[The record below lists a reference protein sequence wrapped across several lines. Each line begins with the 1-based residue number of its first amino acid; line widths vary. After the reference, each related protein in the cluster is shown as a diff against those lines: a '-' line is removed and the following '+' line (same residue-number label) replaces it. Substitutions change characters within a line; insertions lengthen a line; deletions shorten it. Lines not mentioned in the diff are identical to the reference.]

1 MGFDE
6 VFIDE
11 VRRAADVVRVISDH
25 VGLKRVGTSWKGL
38 CPFHQE
44 KSPSFN
50 VRSDPPIFH
59 CFGCGEGGDVF
70 KFLMLRERCSFPEA
84 VETLARRFGVPVP
97 ETRYDTAPE
106 RLAKEQAL
114 AALEAA
120 ALHFS
125 RHLWSAA
132 GRAAREYLLG
142 RGFDKSTLERIRAG
156 AALDEWEDLS
166 ATLGKTFPNDVL
178 LNAGLVLPG
187 KDGRRPYDRF
197 RNRAMFPIVGEAGKV
212 VGFGARSL
220 DGTEPKYLNS
230 PETVA
235 YQKGRTLYGLYWAKD
250 AVRRE
255 GRIVL
260 MEGYLDVAR
269 ALECGVGE
277 AVATCGT
284 ALTPSHARLV
294 RRFAERVILN
304 FDQDEAGQNA
314 ARKSY
319 DALSGEGLQIHVVE
333 LPQGHDPDSFLKE
346 HGAVAYRERLAA
358 APAFVE
364 WLIQR
369 CATRHD
375 TRAPHG
381 QATYAR
387 ELLPVLARVESAVE
401 RAAWVKRAAEHAGI
415 DRAAFEQ
422 ELKRTRAGAAA
433 GPASAGT
440 QAPTPA
446 PARRVKL
453 LPAETWLLVMV
464 LRGDE
469 GIEEA
474 LEDLDELDVAE
485 LPSAEI
491 WAAAKALL
499 RRGAGLDAAALIGAI
514 EDDGLRRLLSEL
526 AIAPPPT
533 GDAAPLDCVRE
544 IKCWPLEARCAQIR
558 RALPTAAPEDI
569 DALLGEQL
577 ELKQRLAG
585 LARAAPAL
593 R

>member
-1 MGFDE
+1 VGFSE
-6 VFIDE
+6 VFVDE

-50 VRSDPPIFH
+50 VRSDPPVFH

-70 KFLMLRERCSFPEA
+70 KFVMLRERCSFPEA
-84 VETLARRFGVPVP
+84 VEALARRFGVPVP
-97 ETRYDTAPE
+97 ESSRDAAPE
-106 RLAKEQAL
+106 RLAREQVL

-120 ALHFS
+120 ALHYS
-125 RHLWSAA
+125 RRLWSPA
-132 GRAAREYLLG
+132 GTAAREYLLS
-142 RGFDKSTLERIRAG
+142 RGFAQSTLERIRAG

-166 ATLGKTFPNDVL
+166 AALGKTFPNEVL

-212 VGFGARSL
+212 VAFGARSL
-220 DGTEPKYLNS
+220 DGSEPKYLNS

-250 AVRRE
+250 AVRRT
-255 GRIVL
+255 GHIVL

-269 ALECGVGE
+269 AMECEIGE

-319 DALSGEGLQIHVVE
+319 DALSGEGLQIHVVT
-333 LPQGHDPDSFLKE
+333 LPPGHDPDSFLKA
-346 HGAVAYRERLAA
+346 HGAEAYRERLVA

-364 WLIQR
+364 WMIAR
-369 CATRHD
+369 SAARHD
-375 TRAPHG
+375 LRTPQG
-381 QATYAR
+381 QAAYAR
-387 ELLPVLARVESAVE
+387 ELLPVLVRVDSAVE
-401 RAAWVKRAAEHAGI
+401 RAAWVKRAAAHAGI
-415 DRAAFEQ
+415 DHGAFEQ
-422 ELKRTRAGAAA
+422 ELKRTRAGGAQRA
-433 GPASAGT
+433 PAPPPP
-440 QAPTPA
+440 APV

-474 LEDLDELDVAE
+474 LEELDELDVAE

-499 RRGAGLDAAALIGAI
+499 RRGAGLDAAALVGAI

-526 AIAPPPT
+526 AIAAPPT
-533 GDAAPLDCVRE
+533 GDATPLDCVRE
-544 IKCWPLEARCAQIR
+544 IKCWPLEARCAEIR
-558 RALPTAAPEDI
+558 RALSSAAPEQV